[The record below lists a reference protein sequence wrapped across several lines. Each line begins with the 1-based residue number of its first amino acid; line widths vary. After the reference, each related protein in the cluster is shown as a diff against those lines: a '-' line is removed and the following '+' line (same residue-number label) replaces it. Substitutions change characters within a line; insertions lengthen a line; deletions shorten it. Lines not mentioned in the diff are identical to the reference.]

1 MGDNE
6 LMEKAVNN
14 SKNDSIVKLNSF
26 KIARDK
32 KMILNELNL
41 NKEEQQVI
49 LNKLLNYRFVDEIKD
64 IEVGNY
70 IRWISIKQDVEE
82 IKLTTGGHIITL
94 EIEND
99 GVHIK
104 CKNRFNNIFE
114 IRLDENIIF
123 QKLTDQEELLLKVI
137 DYLET

>member
-1 MGDNE
+1 
-6 LMEKAVNN
+6 MEKAVNN

-32 KMILNELNL
+32 KMILNDLNL
-41 NKEEQQVI
+41 NKKEQQVI
-49 LNKLLNYRFVDEIKD
+49 LNKLLNYRLVDEIKD

-70 IRWISIKQDVEE
+70 IRWISIKEDVEE

-99 GVHIK
+99 WCSYK
-104 CKNRFNNIFE
+104 M
-114 IRLDENIIF
+114 
-123 QKLTDQEELLLKVI
+123 
-137 DYLET
+137 

>member
-1 MGDNE
+1 MDDNE

-26 KIARDK
+26 KIMKAK
-32 KMILNELNL
+32 KMILSELNL
-41 NKEEQQVI
+41 NKNEEKTL
-49 LNKLLNYRFVDEIKD
+49 LNKLLDYRLVDEMND

-70 IRWISIKQDVEE
+70 IRWISIKEDVEE
-82 IKLTTGGHIITL
+82 IKLTNGGHIVSL

-99 GVHIK
+99 GLHIK

-123 QKLTDQEELLLKVI
+123 QKLTNQEEVLLKVI